1 MKLLAL
7 EFCKCRRRK
16 LTLVCAGL
24 LAAQLLWFG
33 VYLTRQDAEAL
44 AQGWMLLLYNLAMVD
59 AIMLPIGVA
68 VIASRSCELEHRGHT
83 LKLLETA
90 VTPGRLYAAK
100 LAWGALVLAGLL
112 LVRGAL
118 FLALGLAMGFPGGTP
133 WGRFVVFTA
142 LSWAVSMTLYA
153 LQQGL
158 SLRFAN
164 QAVALVCGIFG
175 SFVGLMALLFPVWVQ
190 RCVPWGYY
198 GLFPAVLGTFNYLG
212 NLEVLDAGWY
222 SLWTQHT
229 LFASMFF
236 LPAQF
241 GVFCAWQ
248 WRLEHADHNWNAALT
263 APVPVRALYLGKLLL
278 DVGVSALAMA
288 LIGLLFLLSGRLAG
302 ISAPLPP
309 ELPGWLAFGALGCTA
324 VCAVQLYLSLAIRA
338 FAPPVAIALVGG
350 IFGLLLTSQGFG
362 AAFPYSLL
370 CLGMR
375 ANNPQMAL
383 PLPSFLAGCGFYL
396 LLFSLLAVRRLS
408 RRDAA
413 TG

>member
-33 VYLTRQDAEAL
+33 AYLTQQDAEAL

-100 LAWGALVLAGLL
+100 LAWGAWCWPACSCARRPLSGPGPCHGLP
-112 LVRGAL
+112 RRDA
-118 FLALGLAMGFPGGTP
+118 

-198 GLFPAVLGTFNYLG
+198 GL
-212 NLEVLDAGWY
+212 
-222 SLWTQHT
+222 
-229 LFASMFF
+229 
-236 LPAQF
+236 
-241 GVFCAWQ
+241 
-248 WRLEHADHNWNAALT
+248 
-263 APVPVRALYLGKLLL
+263 
-278 DVGVSALAMA
+278 
-288 LIGLLFLLSGRLAG
+288 
-302 ISAPLPP
+302 
-309 ELPGWLAFGALGCTA
+309 
-324 VCAVQLYLSLAIRA
+324 LSLVRMEWDEATRWTA
-338 FAPPVAIALVGG
+338 FFWRRPEPLDLA
-350 IFGLLLTSQGFG
+350 
-362 AAFPYSLL
+362 LL
-370 CLGMR
+370 CLW
-375 ANNPQMAL
+375 AAL
-383 PLPSFLAGCGFYL
+383 FLTVGRT
-396 LLFSLLAVRRLS
+396 LFVRKEV
-408 RRDAA
+408 
-413 TG
+413 

>member
-33 VYLTRQDAEAL
+33 AYLTRQDAEAL

-100 LAWGALVLAGLL
+100 LAW
-112 LVRGAL
+112 
-118 FLALGLAMGFPGGTP
+118 GLAMGFPGGTP

-198 GLFPAVLGTFNYLG
+198 GL
-212 NLEVLDAGWY
+212 
-222 SLWTQHT
+222 
-229 LFASMFF
+229 
-236 LPAQF
+236 
-241 GVFCAWQ
+241 
-248 WRLEHADHNWNAALT
+248 
-263 APVPVRALYLGKLLL
+263 
-278 DVGVSALAMA
+278 
-288 LIGLLFLLSGRLAG
+288 
-302 ISAPLPP
+302 
-309 ELPGWLAFGALGCTA
+309 
-324 VCAVQLYLSLAIRA
+324 LSLVRMEWDEATRWTA
-338 FAPPVAIALVGG
+338 FFWRRPEPLDLA
-350 IFGLLLTSQGFG
+350 
-362 AAFPYSLL
+362 LL
-370 CLGMR
+370 CLW
-375 ANNPQMAL
+375 AAL
-383 PLPSFLAGCGFYL
+383 FLTVGRT
-396 LLFSLLAVRRLS
+396 LFVRKEV
-408 RRDAA
+408 
-413 TG
+413 

>member
-33 VYLTRQDAEAL
+33 AYLTRQDAEAL

-112 LVRGAL
+112 LARGAL

-158 SLRFAN
+158 SLRQPGRGSGMRHLRQLRGTHGPALPRVGT
-164 QAVALVCGIFG
+164 AVRPLGV
-175 SFVGLMALLFPVWVQ
+175 L
-190 RCVPWGYY
+190 R
-198 GLFPAVLGTFNYLG
+198 PA
-212 NLEVLDAGWY
+212 
-222 SLWTQHT
+222 
-229 LFASMFF
+229 
-236 LPAQF
+236 
-241 GVFCAWQ
+241 
-248 WRLEHADHNWNAALT
+248 
-263 APVPVRALYLGKLLL
+263 
-278 DVGVSALAMA
+278 
-288 LIGLLFLLSGRLAG
+288 LSGAD
-302 ISAPLPP
+302 
-309 ELPGWLAFGALGCTA
+309 
-324 VCAVQLYLSLAIRA
+324 
-338 FAPPVAIALVGG
+338 
-350 IFGLLLTSQGFG
+350 
-362 AAFPYSLL
+362 
-370 CLGMR
+370 GM
-375 ANNPQMAL
+375 
-383 PLPSFLAGCGFYL
+383 G
-396 LLFSLLAVRRLS
+396 
-408 RRDAA
+408 
-413 TG
+413 

>member
-33 VYLTRQDAEAL
+33 AYLTRQDAEAL

-112 LVRGAL
+112 LARGAL

-190 RCVPWGYY
+190 WCVLWCGWNGMRPPAGPLSFGGGRSPWIWPSCACGRPS
-198 GLFPAVLGTFNYLG
+198 F
-212 NLEVLDAGWY
+212 
-222 SLWTQHT
+222 SLWDG
-229 LFASMFF
+229 LCSSERRYEAWY
-236 LPAQF
+236 
-241 GVFCAWQ
+241 CA
-248 WRLEHADHNWNAALT
+248 
-263 APVPVRALYLGKLLL
+263 V
-278 DVGVSALAMA
+278 
-288 LIGLLFLLSGRLAG
+288 SGR
-302 ISAPLPP
+302 S
-309 ELPGWLAFGALGCTA
+309 
-324 VCAVQLYLSLAIRA
+324 
-338 FAPPVAIALVGG
+338 
-350 IFGLLLTSQGFG
+350 
-362 AAFPYSLL
+362 
-370 CLGMR
+370 
-375 ANNPQMAL
+375 
-383 PLPSFLAGCGFYL
+383 
-396 LLFSLLAVRRLS
+396 
-408 RRDAA
+408 
-413 TG
+413 